1 MNKIALKNL
10 CYLTMGQSPSS
21 NTYNLEKRGY
31 PFYQGNAD
39 FGKLHPH
46 ARIWCDQPKKMA
58 RKNDILVSV
67 RAPIGELN
75 IANEDCCIGRGL
87 AAITINKSKSNLMYV
102 FYALT
107 AYNKVLKEKG
117 TGSTFKAINK
127 SALEE
132 ILLPEYDK
140 RKQEEIGQILHYVD
154 DLIDKIK
161 QEINLYDVLVKSRFV
176 EMFGDPVDNDK
187 SWSQKKLFE
196 ITTKIGS
203 GATPKGGEKN
213 YSSVGI
219 SFIRSMNVH
228 DGRFEYKNLVHISEV
243 QAKQLQNVEVMEND
257 VFINITGASVSRTC
271 VVPASVLPARVNQH
285 VAIIRACKSVVN
297 PVFLNNVFLSSSCK
311 RKLLNIGESSGAT
324 RQAITKHQ
332 LELFDII
339 LPPIELQNQFADF
352 VQQVDKSK
360 LAVQK
365 SLDELEILKKSLMQ
379 QYFG

>member
-1 MNKIALKNL
+1 
-10 CYLTMGQSPSS
+10 MGQSPSS

-31 PFYQGNAD
+31 PFYQGNSD

-176 EMFGDPVDNDK
+176 ELIGDPQTNPFNWEQVKVNDVCKAVVRGPFGSALRKEFFVPPSTTTYKVYEQKNAIQK
-187 SWSQKKLFE
+187 SSIIGTYYVTEEKYRELRRFE
-196 ITTKIGS
+196 CRAGDILMSCSGTMGELYQLPEGCERGIINQALCKFTLNKRILPIVFLVYMKENISSLETKGS
-203 GATPKGGEKN
+203 GIKN
-213 YSSVGI
+213 VAAVSYI
-219 SFIRSMNVH
+219 KSMT
-228 DGRFEYKNLVHISEV
+228 
-243 QAKQLQNVEVMEND
+243 
-257 VFINITGASVSRTC
+257 IN
-271 VVPASVLPARVNQH
+271 
-285 VAIIRACKSVVN
+285 
-297 PVFLNNVFLSSSCK
+297 
-311 RKLLNIGESSGAT
+311 
-324 RQAITKHQ
+324 
-332 LELFDII
+332 
-339 LPPIELQNQFADF
+339 LPPMYIQNQFADF

-360 LAVQK
+360 YDGRRSFLFMEEVYN
-365 SLDELEILKKSLMQ
+365 LL
-379 QYFG
+379 